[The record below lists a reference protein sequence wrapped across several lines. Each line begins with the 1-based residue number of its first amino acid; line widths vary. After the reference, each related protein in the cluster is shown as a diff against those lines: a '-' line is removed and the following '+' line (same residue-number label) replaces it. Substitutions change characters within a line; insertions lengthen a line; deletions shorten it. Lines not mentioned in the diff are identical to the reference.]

1 MSIEV
6 RLDGQYTF
14 TYEKIRSDL
23 PQLITEATIAIYNA
37 DGEEMLAETDMSVAI
52 NVATYNVDFSVD
64 PTDLEWELGQNY
76 KVVYIIDGETIVY
89 FFDIVNYPFI
99 NPVNDQDLITENPIV
114 KKGVWEVKGQADSGT
129 VDTIIDTER
138 TEVNEY
144 WYGGIIDILPLD
156 DADQVTSH
164 RVNDYD
170 NTTNTITFEPARST
184 AITTENYVL
193 RRSYQSQINLAG
205 EKVVE
210 DLNKNAKRAY
220 LLIDSTQCKRLVIY
234 KFFET
239 YFQALREAEG
249 DKNDLQFK
257 YYSEKYASELNN
269 LKVDYD
275 EDEDGDITEEEQGV
289 SNFVTEIMR

>member
-1 MSIEV
+1 MALEI
-6 RLDGQYTF
+6 RLDSQYTF

-23 PQLITEATIAIYNA
+23 PQLITEATITIYNSA
-37 DGEEMLAETDMSVAI
+37 GEEMLAETEMSVAI

-64 PTDLEWELGQNY
+64 PTDLEWELGENY
-76 KVVYIIDGETIVY
+76 KVVYDIDGETIVY
-89 FFDIVNYPFI
+89 FFSIVNYPFV

-114 KKGVWEVKGQADSGT
+114 KRGTWEVKGQADSGT
-129 VDTIIDTER
+129 TDTIIDTER

-164 RVNDYD
+164 RVTDYD
-170 NTTNTITFEPARST
+170 STINTITFEPAYSAT
-184 AITTENYVL
+184 ITTQNYVL
-193 RRSYQSQINLAG
+193 RRSYQSQIDLAG

-220 LLIDSTQCKRLVIY
+220 LLIDSTQCKRLVVY

-239 YFQALREAEG
+239 YFQALRETEG
-249 DKNDLQFK
+249 DKNDLQFR
-257 YYSEKYASELNN
+257 YYSDKYSTELNS

-275 EDEDGDITEEEQGV
+275 EDEDGDITDDEKGA
-289 SNFVTEIMR
+289 SNFVTEITR

>member
-6 RLDGQYTF
+6 RLDSQYTF
-14 TYEKIRSDL
+14 IYEKIRSDL
-23 PQLITEATIAIYNA
+23 PQLITEATITIYNSA
-37 DGEEMLAETDMSVAI
+37 GEEMLAETEMSVAI

-64 PTDLEWELGQNY
+64 PTDLEWELGENY
-76 KVVYIIDGETIVY
+76 KVVYDIDGETIVY
-89 FFDIVNYPFI
+89 FFSIVNYPFV

-164 RVNDYD
+164 RVTDYD
-170 NTTNTITFEPARST
+170 NTINTLTFEPARAT

>member
-6 RLDGQYTF
+6 RLDSQYTF

-64 PTDLEWELGQNY
+64 PTDLEWSLGQNY
-76 KVVYIIDGETIVY
+76 KVVYVIDGETIVY
-89 FFDIVNYPFI
+89 FFNIVNYPFI

-164 RVNDYD
+164 RVTDYD
-170 NTTNTITFEPARST
+170 NTINTLTFEPARAT

-289 SNFVTEIMR
+289 SNFVTEILR

>member
-1 MSIEV
+1 M
-6 RLDGQYTF
+6 LDSQYTF

-23 PQLITEATIAIYNA
+23 PQLITEATITIYNSA
-37 DGEEMLAETDMSVAI
+37 GEEMLAETDMTTAI
-52 NVATYNVDFSVD
+52 NVAAYNVDFSVD
-64 PTDLEWELGQNY
+64 PTDLEWSLGQNY
-76 KVVYIIDGETIVY
+76 KVVYTIDGETIVY

-114 KKGVWEVKGQADSGT
+114 KKGTWEVKGQADSGT
-129 VDTIIDTER
+129 TDTIIDTER

-144 WYGGIIDILPLD
+144 WYGGIIDILPLN

-164 RVNDYD
+164 RVTDYD
-170 NTTNTITFEPARST
+170 STINTITFEPAYSAT
-184 AITTENYVL
+184 ITTQNYVL
-193 RRSYQSQINLAG
+193 RRSYQSQIDLAG

-220 LLIDSTQCKRLVIY
+220 LLIDSTQCKRLVVY

-239 YFQALREAEG
+239 YFQALRETEG
-249 DKNDLQFK
+249 DKNDLQFR
-257 YYSEKYASELNN
+257 YYSDKYSTELNS

-275 EDEDGDITEEEQGV
+275 EDEDGDITDDEKGA
-289 SNFVTEIMR
+289 SNFVTEITR

>member
-6 RLDGQYTF
+6 RLDSQYTF

-64 PTDLEWELGQNY
+64 PTDLEWSLGQNY
-76 KVVYIIDGETIVY
+76 KVVYVIDGETIVY
-89 FFDIVNYPFI
+89 FFDIVNYPFV

-164 RVNDYD
+164 RVTDYD
-170 NTTNTITFEPARST
+170 NTINTLTFEPARAT

-257 YYSEKYASELNN
+257 YYSEKYSSELNN

-289 SNFVTEIMR
+289 SNFVTEILR